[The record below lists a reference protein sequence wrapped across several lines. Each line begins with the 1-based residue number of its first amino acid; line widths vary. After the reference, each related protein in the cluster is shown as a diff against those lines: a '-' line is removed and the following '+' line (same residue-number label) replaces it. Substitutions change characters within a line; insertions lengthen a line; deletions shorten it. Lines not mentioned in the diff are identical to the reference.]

1 MEWHQFSLE
10 KLPLLLAESK
20 DPKPA
25 LLSLQEHTPGTW
37 QCPARAQGPGVS
49 GDTIPEPRREPQPAK
64 KLWILQQLT
73 PCNLKIPGGAAG
85 WKAEGN
91 QHGEASSKGISSS
104 HKCHS
109 VPSPLLRRDHP
120 NGFHQTKAAPHHPQ
134 SCTTQSLTATES
146 RGTAQRLKAGA
157 QRPSSASTSHPA
169 ASQQL
174 KQWINP

>member
-1 MEWHQFSLE
+1 MLV
-10 KLPLLLAESK
+10 ESK